1 MTTTKS
7 EQDRMFQLVERW
19 HQSSTDLVSF
29 CQLYKLSPSGFQTWI
44 DQFFENRKAKTTT
57 PNFIEVPAP
66 STTGLSEPSESVED
80 TSVILE
86 VVLPSGAVL
95 RFSQLPELNYLQT
108 LLQC

>member
-1 MTTTKS
+1 MAATKS

-29 CQLYKLSPSGFQTWI
+29 CQLYKLSPSSFQTWI
-44 DQFFENRKAKTTT
+44 DQFFEKQKAKKISSD
-57 PNFIEVPAP
+57 FIEVPAP
-66 STTGLSEPSESVED
+66 SITGLSELTESVQD

-86 VVLPSGAVL
+86 VLLASGHHL
-95 RFSQLPELNYLQT
+95 RFYQLPELNYLQT